1 MIDRCPRLFI
11 PRNEISSGL
20 TYDLIKISRQPVA
33 GRFAFFSFFFFFFFL
48 FAPRWIPRGNGGDF
62 VLFLSFFF
70 FAAIIGFGAV
80 EIGDGSE
87 DFAAFLNKR
96 ADFRHHFAGLLAIL
110 ETIFFSFRAR
120 HICKFPRV
128 RERMDC
134 RGWTGGR
141 LGWSARNEK
150 EWNRNR

>member
-62 VLFLSFFF
+62 VLFPSFFF

-96 ADFRHHFAGLLAIL
+96 ADFRHHFAGLL

-128 RERMDC
+128 SGWILEDGQVAGWDGARVTRKNGIEIDRE
-134 RGWTGGR
+134 T
-141 LGWSARNEK
+141 
-150 EWNRNR
+150 